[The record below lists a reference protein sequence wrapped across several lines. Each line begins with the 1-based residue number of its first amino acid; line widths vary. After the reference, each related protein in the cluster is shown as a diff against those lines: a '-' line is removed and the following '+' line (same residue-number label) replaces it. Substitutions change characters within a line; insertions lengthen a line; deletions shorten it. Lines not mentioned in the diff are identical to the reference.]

1 MGGSLENLEWVP
13 YNRYIP
19 PLFKR
24 QSRWDFLLVSLTSVL
39 ERSRMILSGELVGFS
54 RSECFHRRL
63 LRGTGLAASLLLAVG
78 ALAADVRGQEPAP
91 ASGKSAERLLGSVEQ
106 LSRGEQRE
114 RGAIVSAML
123 ERQGWEVEPHSFQ
136 AGELAGTNLMV
147 KVQDDAEQEAKDSK
161 DRRWLVLG
169 AHMDRVAKGRGAVDN
184 GGGCAALMEL
194 CQRLKAEPLENVR
207 VWAVYF
213 DLEENGLLGSD
224 AFARQLESKPTLYV
238 NLDVF
243 AYGDQVWLHS
253 KDEADPI
260 VEAAKKVDADHPF
273 SFDHGVSYPP
283 SDHLSFRKAGIE
295 AASFSLLRPVDV
307 EQLEGMF
314 AGKSKE
320 RPEVLQLI
328 HTEEDQPQ
336 KVDASK
342 MAMGVDFV
350 EATLRRW
357 SELVLNA
364 P

>member
-1 MGGSLENLEWVP
+1 MILPGDLVDFFGSGSSH
-13 YNRYIP
+13 R
-19 PLFKR
+19 PLFQGKA
-24 QSRWDFLLVSLTSVL
+24 
-39 ERSRMILSGELVGFS
+39 
-54 RSECFHRRL
+54 
-63 LRGTGLAASLLLAVG
+63 LAASLLLASGLIASG
-78 ALAADVRGQEPAP
+78 AWGQESAP
-91 ASGKSAERLLGSVEQ
+91 AIDKVAERLLGSVEQ

-136 AGELAGTNLMV
+136 AGELSGTNLMV
-147 KVQDDAEQEAKDSK
+147 KVQEATDQEEEQQN
-161 DRRWLVLG
+161 DRKWLVLG

-194 CQRLKAEPLENVR
+194 CQRLKDKPLKDVR

-224 AFARQLESKPTLYV
+224 AFARQLDSKPTLYV

-253 KDEADPI
+253 KDEGDPI
-260 VEAAKKVDADHPF
+260 VEAAKMVDADHPF

-336 KVDASK
+336 KIDASQ
-342 MAMGVDFV
+342 MAKGVDFV

-357 SELVLNA
+357 SETMRSS

>member
-1 MGGSLENLEWVP
+1 MAT
-13 YNRYIP
+13 
-19 PLFKR
+19 
-24 QSRWDFLLVSLTSVL
+24 D
-39 ERSRMILSGELVGFS
+39 
-54 RSECFHRRL
+54 
-63 LRGTGLAASLLLAVG
+63 AA
-78 ALAADVRGQEPAP
+78 GQQPAP
-91 ASGKSAERLLGSVEQ
+91 ALEKVAERLLGSVEQ

-114 RGAIVSAML
+114 RGAIVAAML
-123 ERQGWEVEPHSFQ
+123 ERQGWEVEPHSFE
-136 AGELAGTNLMV
+136 AGEISGTNLMV
-147 KVQDDAEQEAKDSK
+147 KVQEGAQQEGEELK
-161 DRRWLVLG
+161 DRKWLVLG

-194 CQRLKAEPLENVR
+194 CQRLKAEPLVDVR

-213 DLEENGLLGSD
+213 DLEENGLLGSE

-253 KDEADPI
+253 KNEDDPI
-260 VEAAKKVDADHPF
+260 VVAAKKVDADHPF
-273 SFDHGVSYPP
+273 SFDHGVNYPP

-336 KVDASK
+336 KIDAAQ
-342 MAMGVDFV
+342 MAKGVDFV
-350 EATLRRW
+350 ETTLRRW
-357 SELVLNA
+357 SEQMRSS

>member
-1 MGGSLENLEWVP
+1 MILPGDLVDFFGSGSSH
-13 YNRYIP
+13 R
-19 PLFKR
+19 PLFQGKA
-24 QSRWDFLLVSLTSVL
+24 
-39 ERSRMILSGELVGFS
+39 
-54 RSECFHRRL
+54 
-63 LRGTGLAASLLLAVG
+63 LAASLLLASGFIASG
-78 ALAADVRGQEPAP
+78 AWGQEAAP
-91 ASGKSAERLLGSVEQ
+91 AIDKVAERLLGSVEQ

-136 AGELAGTNLMV
+136 AGELSGTNLMV
-147 KVQDDAEQEAKDSK
+147 KVQEATDQEEKQQN
-161 DRRWLVLG
+161 DRKWLVLG

-194 CQRLKAEPLENVR
+194 CQRLKDKPLKDVR

-224 AFARQLESKPTLYV
+224 AFARQLDSKPTLYV

-253 KDEADPI
+253 KDEGDPI
-260 VEAAKKVDADHPF
+260 VEAAKMVDADHPF

-336 KVDASK
+336 KIDASQ
-342 MAMGVDFV
+342 MAKGVDFV

-357 SELVLNA
+357 SETMRSS

>member
-1 MGGSLENLEWVP
+1 MILPGDLVDFFGSGSSH
-13 YNRYIP
+13 R
-19 PLFKR
+19 PLFQGKA
-24 QSRWDFLLVSLTSVL
+24 
-39 ERSRMILSGELVGFS
+39 
-54 RSECFHRRL
+54 
-63 LRGTGLAASLLLAVG
+63 LAASLLLASGFIASG
-78 ALAADVRGQEPAP
+78 AWGQEAAP
-91 ASGKSAERLLGSVEQ
+91 AIDKVAERLLGSVEQ

-136 AGELAGTNLMV
+136 AGELSGTNLMV
-147 KVQDDAEQEAKDSK
+147 KVQEATDQEEEQQN
-161 DRRWLVLG
+161 DRKWLVLG

-194 CQRLKAEPLENVR
+194 CQRLKDKPLKDVR

-224 AFARQLESKPTLYV
+224 AFARQLDSKPTLYV

-253 KDEADPI
+253 KDEGDPI
-260 VEAAKKVDADHPF
+260 VEAAKMVDADHPF

-336 KVDASK
+336 KIDASQ
-342 MAMGVDFV
+342 MAKGVDFV

-357 SELVLNA
+357 SETMRSS

>member
-1 MGGSLENLEWVP
+1 
-13 YNRYIP
+13 
-19 PLFKR
+19 
-24 QSRWDFLLVSLTSVL
+24 
-39 ERSRMILSGELVGFS
+39 MILPGDLVGCFGLGS
-54 RSECFHRRL
+54 FHRPTL
-63 LRGTGLAASLLLAVG
+63 KGKALVASLLLVSGFIASG
-78 ALAADVRGQEPAP
+78 ASGQEAAP
-91 ASGKSAERLLGSVEQ
+91 AIDKVAERLLGSVEQ

-136 AGELAGTNLMV
+136 AGELSGTNLMV
-147 KVQDDAEQEAKDSK
+147 KVQEETDQEEKKRK
-161 DRRWLVLG
+161 DRTWLVLG

-194 CQRLKAEPLENVR
+194 CQRLKDKPLENVR

-243 AYGDQVWLHS
+243 AYGEQVWLHS
-253 KDEADPI
+253 KDESDPI

-336 KVDASK
+336 KIDAAQ
-342 MAMGVDFV
+342 MAKGVDFV

-357 SELVLNA
+357 SE
-364 P
+364 PMPSSP

>member
-1 MGGSLENLEWVP
+1 MALGA
-13 YNRYIP
+13 IP
-19 PLFKR
+19 P
-24 QSRWDFLLVSLTSVL
+24 VA
-39 ERSRMILSGELVGFS
+39 
-54 RSECFHRRL
+54 
-63 LRGTGLAASLLLAVG
+63 TGQ
-78 ALAADVRGQEPAP
+78 DKEPALE
-91 ASGKSAERLLGSVEQ
+91 KVAERLLGSVEQ

-114 RGAIVSAML
+114 RGAIVSAIL
-123 ERQGWEVEPHSFQ
+123 ERQGWKVEPHSFQ
-136 AGELAGTNLMV
+136 AGELSGTNLMV
-147 KVQDDAEQEAKDSK
+147 KVQEEADQEDKPLT
-161 DRRWLVLG
+161 DRTWLVLG

-194 CQRLKAEPLENVR
+194 CQRLKEKPLEKVR

-224 AFARQLESKPTLYV
+224 AFARQLEAKPTLYV

-253 KDEADPI
+253 QDEADGI

-307 EQLEGMF
+307 QQLEGMF
-314 AGKSKE
+314 AGKSKD

-336 KVDASK
+336 KIDAQQ
-342 MAMGVDFV
+342 MAQGVDFV
-350 EATLRRW
+350 EATLRQW
-357 SELVLNA
+357 SEQMQNS

>member
-1 MGGSLENLEWVP
+1 MILPGDLVDFFGSGSSH
-13 YNRYIP
+13 R
-19 PLFKR
+19 PLFQGKA
-24 QSRWDFLLVSLTSVL
+24 
-39 ERSRMILSGELVGFS
+39 
-54 RSECFHRRL
+54 
-63 LRGTGLAASLLLAVG
+63 LAASQLLASGFIASG
-78 ALAADVRGQEPAP
+78 AWGQEAAP
-91 ASGKSAERLLGSVEQ
+91 AIDKVAERLLGSVEQ

-136 AGELAGTNLMV
+136 AGELSGTNLMV
-147 KVQDDAEQEAKDSK
+147 KVQEATDQEEEQQN
-161 DRRWLVLG
+161 DRKWLVLG

-194 CQRLKAEPLENVR
+194 CQRLKDKPLKDVR

-224 AFARQLESKPTLYV
+224 AFARQLDSKPTLYV

-253 KDEADPI
+253 KDEGDPI
-260 VEAAKKVDADHPF
+260 VEAAKMVDADHPF

-336 KVDASK
+336 KIDASQ
-342 MAMGVDFV
+342 MAKGVDFV

-357 SELVLNA
+357 SETMRSS